1 MIREKVS
8 HKDYFKMARENEYF
22 LWHFLQKDQNEGS
35 LAISTLI
42 GDIKETNTLPF
53 IIDNINIPYFESY
66 TEDSIDFLMELGIR
80 YENLYRNAK
89 IEQKRKFSPVII
101 GFKKFTKISSTFDYC
116 YCPDG
121 VISILNDLDP
131 KFIEE
136 LNNSL

>member
-1 MIREKVS
+1 
-8 HKDYFKMARENEYF
+8 
-22 LWHFLQKDQNEGS
+22 
-35 LAISTLI
+35 
-42 GDIKETNTLPF
+42 
-53 IIDNINIPYFESY
+53 
-66 TEDSIDFLMELGIR
+66 MELGIR